1 MTSRAE
7 QLAERV
13 AQGAQHFIEA
23 VQDLTDEQWRTMCPN
38 EKRSV
43 GVLVHHVGTAYAL
56 EAGAVT
62 MLATQGGIPGV
73 DVAAVDSINAEHAA
87 ANADVD
93 KATAIALVRQNNPLA
108 VEAVGALTDEQLDRV
123 APNGLHWDA
132 PLTVQ
137 FFVEHHPVAH
147 PYIHLTSI
155 KAALGI

>member
-13 AQGAQHFIEA
+13 AEGAQHLIDS
-23 VQDLTDEQWRTMCPN
+23 VQNLTDEQWRTMCPN
-38 EKRSV
+38 EKRTV

-62 MLATQGGIPGV
+62 ALATQGGIPGV
-73 DVAAVDSINAEHAA
+73 DVAAVDQINAEHAA

-93 KATAIALVRQNNPLA
+93 KGTAIAVIRQNNPLA
-108 VEAVGALTDEQLDRV
+108 VAAVRALTDEQLDRL

-147 PYIHLTSI
+147 PYIHLSSI
-155 KAALGI
+155 KAALGS